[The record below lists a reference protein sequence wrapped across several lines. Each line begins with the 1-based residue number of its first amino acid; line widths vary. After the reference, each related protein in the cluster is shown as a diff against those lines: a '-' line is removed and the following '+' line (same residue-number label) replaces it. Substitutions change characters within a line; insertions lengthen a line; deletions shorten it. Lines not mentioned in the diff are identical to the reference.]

1 MWLNYNSS
9 PDCREKPRHAAA
21 RECYEETLGVL
32 GSASDLAAA
41 LKSFEENNV
50 FKVCSNP
57 NTGHFQ
63 IQYCEDCLCSE
74 FYLAAFLQ
82 SCEAKPGIESLD
94 LRLWI

>member
-9 PDCREKPRHAAA
+9 PGFREKPRHAAA

-50 FKVCSNP
+50 FKVHSNP
-57 NTGHFQ
+57 TQVTFKFS
-63 IQYCEDCLCSE
+63 IVKT
-74 FYLAAFLQ
+74 
-82 SCEAKPGIESLD
+82 EAVPYQCKHTPLSQLGAV
-94 LRLWI
+94 WY